1 MVCELYF
8 KLYKSMER
16 SKKKIETINNFMTW
30 GHAPLTF
37 LYIPFHFLCIYIHIL
52 LSRVHIHI
60 HILLHIFIYA
70 CVKFSPFSIV
80 L

>member
-37 LYIPFHFLCIYIHIL
+37 LNIPFQSLSMYIYTYFIKSSSHTYTYFITCFY
-52 LSRVHIHI
+52 ICMCK
-60 HILLHIFIYA
+60 IF
-70 CVKFSPFSIV
+70 P